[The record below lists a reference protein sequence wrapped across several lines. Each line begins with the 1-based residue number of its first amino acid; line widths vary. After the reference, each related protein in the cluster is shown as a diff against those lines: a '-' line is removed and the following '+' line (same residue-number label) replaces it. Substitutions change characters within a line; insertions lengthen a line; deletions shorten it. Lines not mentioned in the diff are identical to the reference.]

1 VPPEDLPRFVRDH
14 TQVVAPPLV
23 PELRLHLATELT
35 PLWTAT
41 ELFLRRHGVE
51 PPYWA
56 FAWPGSIAVARWILD
71 DPARVRG
78 RRVMDFAAGGG
89 LAAVAAARVGA
100 RAVAVEID
108 PVAGAAIRLNAALN
122 DVEVQVVV
130 DDLPGGPPPEVDVL
144 VTGDVCYS
152 RPMVD
157 HLLPWLRRAAAAGV
171 EVLLADPGRAYLPD
185 GLEEVGRWEVPVSRE
200 LEDRDVRLTRLLR
213 LRA

>member
-1 VPPEDLPRFVRDH
+1 MPPEDLPRFVRDH

-89 LAAVAAARVGA
+89 LAALAAARAGA

-108 PVAGAAIRLNAALN
+108 PVAGAAVRLNAALN
-122 DVEVQVVV
+122 GVEVEVVV
-130 DDLPGGPPPEVDVL
+130 DDLPGGPPPEADLL

-185 GLEEVGRWEVPVSRE
+185 GLEEVGRWDVPVSRE